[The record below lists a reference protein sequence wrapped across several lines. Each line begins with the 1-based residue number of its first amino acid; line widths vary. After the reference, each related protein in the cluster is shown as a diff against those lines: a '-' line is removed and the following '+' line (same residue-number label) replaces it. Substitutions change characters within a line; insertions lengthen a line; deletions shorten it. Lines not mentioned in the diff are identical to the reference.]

1 MGLVMEYNGIELCN
15 YPICDTDIWVDVV
28 LAKIVDKLFEKYEK
42 VIVSDVVEKEIL
54 YFESGDYAIVA
65 DTYCKYKNDG
75 KVVVICHTDIDI
87 NDRKLLERQLKDCSS
102 EFQYG
107 LADKPHEEHKGEIVS
122 AIYACH
128 FEIPFLKSNDGTF
141 REGHMGRIAFP
152 DLIVKNRRQTL
163 IDLLKNENDRIS
175 ANQLIEDNRAFM
187 NEGKRLYENREVT
200 KDQVMNLLEK
210 MRGNCC
216 R

>member
-1 MGLVMEYNGIELCN
+1 
-15 YPICDTDIWVDVV
+15 
-28 LAKIVDKLFEKYEK
+28 
-42 VIVSDVVEKEIL
+42 
-54 YFESGDYAIVA
+54 
-65 DTYCKYKNDG
+65 
-75 KVVVICHTDIDI
+75 
-87 NDRKLLERQLKDCSS
+87 
-102 EFQYG
+102 
-107 LADKPHEEHKGEIVS
+107 
-122 AIYACH
+122 
-128 FEIPFLKSNDGTF
+128 
-141 REGHMGRIAFP
+141 MGRIAFP